1 MLDLIQQLASEL
13 DKDPRHVENVV
24 RLLDEGREFFSL
36 KLVYDETDTLQYAA
50 LDGKEMELFDIL
62 NPDGSKTGIVRE
74 RGVAHREGSLHA
86 ASHIWVVRKK
96 EKGGY
101 DVLLQKRSAVKDSNA
116 GCYDISSAGHVAA
129 GDEYLTT
136 AVRELKEELG
146 LRAAPKDLKFIGIH
160 HGGFE
165 DVFYG
170 MPFKDDELSA
180 VYVYSEP
187 VDVEGLRLQQEE
199 VEEVIWMDY
208 GDCRRGILDGTLNNC
223 IYIEEFEMVG
233 KYLGVL

>member
-1 MLDLIQQLASEL
+1 MTS
-13 DKDPRHVENVV
+13 
-24 RLLDEGREFFSL
+24 
-36 KLVYDETDTLQYAA
+36 
-50 LDGKEMELFDIL
+50 
-62 NPDGSKTGIVRE
+62 
-74 RGVAHREGSLHA
+74 
-86 ASHIWVVRKK
+86 
-96 EKGGY
+96 
-101 DVLLQKRSAVKDSNA
+101 
-116 GCYDISSAGHVAA
+116 
-129 GDEYLTT
+129 
-136 AVRELKEELG
+136 AVRELQEELG
-146 LRAAPKDLKFIGIH
+146 LRAAPKDLQFIGIH

-170 MPFKDDELSA
+170 MPLKDDELSA

-187 VDVEGLRLQQEE
+187 VDIGGLRLQEEE

>member
-1 MLDLIQQLASEL
+1 MDLIRCLEAVQY
-13 DKDPRHVENVV
+13 
-24 RLLDEGREFFSL
+24 RLQVHRLIS
-36 KLVYDETDTLQYAA
+36 AA

-86 ASHIWVVRKK
+86 AAHIWVVRKK

-129 GDEYLTT
+129 GDEYLTS
-136 AVRELKEELG
+136 AVRELQEELG
-146 LRAAPKDLKFIGIH
+146 LRAEPKDLQFIGIH

-187 VDVEGLRLQQEE
+187 VDIGGLRLQEEE